1 MTTTWTLAIDWDR
14 NNNFT
19 NETAR
24 VISANWFLGMR
35 KPYQD
40 TADNSMLALVLNN
53 SDRRYSPEQGALLAD
68 GITPNPLQGKVR
80 ALCARMD
87 ETTSVSSLR

>member
-1 MTTTWTLAIDWDR
+1 MPTTWTLAIDWDR

-68 GITPNPLQGKVR
+68 GITSNPLQGKVR
-80 ALCARMD
+80 AFKPVR
-87 ETTSVSSLR
+87 VSSFDGTE